1 MKVTVPLALVLILAT
16 AVGYLVGTES
26 GRQRRDFVLAKL
38 GRTRAEIDGEDAA
51 SEAGEN
57 GE

>member
-26 GRQRRDFVLAKL
+26 GRQRRDLLLAKL
-38 GRTRAEIDGEDAA
+38 GRARGEVEAA
-51 SEAGEN
+51 VEATEAGEN